1 MAGTA
6 PFHQQMRSYLHFC
19 RTEKGLSA
27 NSLNAYRQD
36 LIRLGAFLGS
46 ASLSSVQLET
56 LRSYLDQLRGTG
68 LAPRSIARQV
78 TSLRGFFGFLL
89 ENREVL
95 RDPTELLTSPKIGS
109 SLPKYLDL
117 PTVDRL
123 IDSPDPASSTGQ
135 RDRAMLHLLYA
146 AGLRVSEL
154 ITLRVSDLDESS
166 GTVRVIGKGD
176 KQRIVPIGR
185 QALENLAKYIQ
196 AERRQLLKGRI
207 SPFLFVT
214 ARGTAMTRQGF
225 WKLLRGHGKSA
236 GIFRSLSP
244 HVLRHTFATHL
255 LDGGADL
262 RSVQTMLGH
271 VDIGTTEIYTHVMR
285 SRLRQVVDAHHPRAQ
300 RKRRGSPGIGA

>member
-1 MAGTA
+1 
-6 PFHQQMRSYLHFC
+6 MRSYLHFC

-27 NSLNAYRQD
+27 NSLIAYHHD
-36 LIRLGAFLGS
+36 LSRLGTFLGS
-46 ASLSSVQLET
+46 APLDSVQLET
-56 LRSYLDQLRGTG
+56 LRSYLDQLRAVR

-78 TSLRGFFGFLL
+78 TSLRGFFGYLL
-89 ENREVL
+89 ENREIHQ
-95 RDPTELLTSPKIGS
+95 DPTELLTSPKIGS
-109 SLPKYLDL
+109 SLPKYLAL
-117 PTVDRL
+117 SAVDRL
-123 IDSPDPASSTGQ
+123 IDSPDPRSRNGQ

-154 ITLRVSDLDESS
+154 VTLRVSDVDESA

-176 KQRIVPIGR
+176 KQRLVPIGR
-185 QALENLAKYIQ
+185 QAVESLAQYLK
-196 AERRQLLKGRI
+196 AERPQLLKGRI

-225 WKLLRGHGKSA
+225 WKLLRGHGKNV